1 MNMALATRT
10 RTVSKLS
17 PSNSLPWKIRGLL
30 LVRDQGLMALWI
42 AIIIVFAFWGSPY
55 FLSVATG
62 ISVLN
67 AAAIAGIYAA
77 GVAVGVMT
85 GVLDLSVP
93 GTAALAGVVTG
104 ALLQAGLPVG
114 VAIMV
119 GLLMGLVVGLVNA
132 LVVLRGFNPLIV
144 TIAMLSVLSGAAL
157 LVAGSYNISGLTA
170 LVFMGT
176 QTYFGIP
183 APVYIAVVLFFILTV
198 FLKFTRAGTRLL
210 AVGGS
215 AEAARRVGIA
225 VSWYRILGF
234 VISGVCAAL
243 GGIVTAAYITTAVP
257 TASVGT
263 VFTAMTAVA
272 LAGVPFIGGRG
283 SLPRVGLGV
292 VVVATISAGLLLA
305 KIPSDWSSVV
315 TGVLLVGGLGLNMWT
330 TNKSSKLLLAS
341 SDEGTKGGVR

>member
-1 MNMALATRT
+1 M
-10 RTVSKLS
+10 
-17 PSNSLPWKIRGLL
+17 PWKVRGLL
-30 LVRDQGLMALWI
+30 LVRDQGLIALWVG
-42 AIIIVFAFWGSPY
+42 IIVIFSFWGAPH
-55 FLSVATG
+55 FLSLPTAV
-62 ISVLN
+62 SVLN

-93 GTAALAGVVTG
+93 GTAAFAGVVTG
-104 ALLQAGLPVG
+104 TLLTQGSPTWLAVAAGLL
-114 VAIMV
+114 A
-119 GLLMGLVVGLVNA
+119 GLVVGVVNA

-157 LVAGSYNISGLTA
+157 LLANGSNISGLTQ

-183 APVYIAVVLFFILTV
+183 APVYISVGVFVVLTV
-198 FLKFTRAGTRLL
+198 FLKYTRGGVRLL
-210 AVGGS
+210 AVGGG

-225 VSWYRILGF
+225 VNQYRILGF

-257 TASVGT
+257 SASVGT

-272 LAGVPFIGGRG
+272 LAGVPFVGGRG
-283 SLPRVGLGV
+283 SLPRVGLGA

-305 KIPSDWSSVV
+305 KVPADWSSVA
-315 TGVLLVGGLGLNMWT
+315 TGILLVGGLGLNMWT
-330 TNKSSKLLLAS
+330 TNTTSKLLVANNG
-341 SDEGTKGGVR
+341 EGMKGGLR

>member
-1 MNMALATRT
+1 MALVTPA
-10 RTVSKLS
+10 RTVSLES
-17 PSNSLPWKIRGLL
+17 PSNRLPWKIRGLL
-30 LVRDQGLMALWI
+30 LIRDQGLMALFI
-42 AIIIVFAFWGSPY
+42 AIVIVFAFWGAPY
-55 FLSVATG
+55 FLTLPTG
-62 ISVLN
+62 ISILN
-67 AAAIAGIYAA
+67 AAAIASIFAA
-77 GVAVGVMT
+77 GVAVGIMT

-104 ALLQAGLPVG
+104 RLLQEGLPVG
-114 VAIMV
+114 VAIMC

-157 LVAGSYNISGLTA
+157 LIAGSYNISGLTQ

-176 QTYFGIP
+176 RTYFGIP
-183 APVYIAVVLFFILTV
+183 APVYIAVVLFVILTV
-198 FLKFTRAGTRLL
+198 FLKFTRGGMRLL

-225 VSWYRILGF
+225 VNWYRILGF
-234 VISGVCAAL
+234 AISGLCAAL

-257 TASVGT
+257 SASVGT

-272 LAGVPFIGGRG
+272 LAGVPFVGGRG

-292 VVVATISAGLLLA
+292 IVVATISAGLLLA
-305 KIPSDWSSVV
+305 KVPSDWSSVV

-330 TNKSSKLLLAS
+330 TNTTSKLLLAGG
-341 SDEGTKGGVR
+341 DDGAKRGTR